1 MVDKGDLQDMGLAK
15 QYEAYP
21 YPERNPKDETKR
33 LLIGSPSHL
42 NEIDYW
48 VFGGLRPYT
57 QPLRV
62 LVAGCG
68 TGDAAIMLAQQMA
81 RRHRSGEVVC
91 LDRAEA
97 VLNIVKERAS
107 VRKLDNIRFIQGS
120 IFDLPDLDLGL
131 FDYID
136 CCGVLHHLPDP
147 VAALQILKACLNPG
161 GGMGLMV
168 YAPYGRTGVYMV
180 QEALAQLT
188 SLSDPPARRLDIA
201 KRIMKHLPE
210 TAWLRLNRNF
220 SDHLT
225 GGDAGLYDLLLNPRD
240 RAYKITELWDLLDQT
255 GFAINGLIEPARYD
269 PDYLIMDPKIRE
281 KFKQFDIKTRAGI
294 AESLAGNMST
304 HVVYV
309 RRAEDDLQFADPCS
323 LDSIPLMR
331 EVPGE
336 ILTNQILPSNL
347 LPYSL
352 GALTIMLPVP
362 AQARGFLGL
371 INNQRSVG
379 EIVDIVKSRGVEEH
393 RILPLWKKTF
403 EMLRSINQLFVRSAA

>member
-1 MVDKGDLQDMGLAK
+1 MAHKNDQQDLGLAR

-48 VFGGLRPYT
+48 VFGGYRSYT
-57 QPLRV
+57 QPLRI
-62 LVAGCG
+62 LIAGCG
-68 TGDAAIMLAQQMA
+68 TGDAAIMVAQQMA
-81 RRHRSGEVVC
+81 RHQRSGEVIC

-97 VLNIVKERAS
+97 VLKIVKERAAT
-107 VRKLDNIRFIQGS
+107 RKLSNIRYVQGS
-120 IFDLPDLDLGL
+120 ILELPDLKLGL

-147 VAALQILKACLNPG
+147 AAALQILREQLNPG

-180 QEALAQLT
+180 QEALSKLT
-188 SLSDPPARRLDIA
+188 SLSDPPVKRLDVA
-201 KRIMKHLPE
+201 KRIMKHLPS
-210 TAWLRLNRNF
+210 TAWLRFNGNF
-220 SDHLT
+220 GDHLT

-240 RAYKITELWDLLDQT
+240 RSYKIAELWDLLDKNEL
-255 GFAINGLIEPARYD
+255 AVNCLVEPARYD
-269 PDYLIMDPKIRE
+269 PAYLITDPKIRE
-281 KFKQFDIKTRAGI
+281 KFRQFDIRTQASL

-309 RRAEDDLQFADPCS
+309 RRAEDNIQFADPCAS
-323 LDSIPLMR
+323 DSIPFMR
-331 EVPGE
+331 ETPGE
-336 ILTNQILPSNL
+336 ILANQILPSNL
-347 LPYSL
+347 LPYSF
-352 GALTIMLPVP
+352 GMLTIMLPLP

-371 INNQRSVG
+371 VDNRRSVG
-379 EIVDIVKSRGVEEH
+379 EIIEIVKKRGIEEH
-393 RILPLWKKTF
+393 RILPLWKQTF
-403 EMLRSINQLFVRSAA
+403 EILRSINQLFVRSAV